1 MKIFYHVS
9 MTYAKTPKANA
20 LGVFQE
26 FVMENVSTTYR
37 DIIPSDVLLCNI
49 LDAFLLRTNK
59 S

>member
-1 MKIFYHVS
+1 MEIFYHVS

-37 DIIPSDVLLCNI
+37 DILPSDALLSNI
-49 LDAFLLRTNK
+49 LDAFLLT
-59 S
+59 